1 MKMAN
6 IPLTVFTVIGGAL
19 AIGFGFGSQNVV
31 NNFISGVILMVERPV
46 KVGDFVDVDG
56 VFGSVDE
63 IGMRSTRIKT
73 FGNKHM
79 IVPNSYFLEKNVLN
93 WTLTDHFVRLPLR
106 VGIAYGSDTEKAKE
120 LLLHAAQACKK
131 VLNHKE
137 QKVYFMDFAD
147 NSLNFELLVWIHLK
161 DVMDRVEI
169 ESELRFKIDHLFR
182 EAGIVIA
189 FPQRDVHLMPSDQA
203 IRVSIDQSS

>member
-1 MKMAN
+1 
-6 IPLTVFTVIGGAL
+6 
-19 AIGFGFGSQNVV
+19 
-31 NNFISGVILMVERPV
+31 
-46 KVGDFVDVDG
+46 
-56 VFGSVDE
+56 
-63 IGMRSTRIKT
+63 
-73 FGNKHM
+73 
-79 IVPNSYFLEKNVLN
+79 
-93 WTLTDHFVRLPLR
+93 
-106 VGIAYGSDTEKAKE
+106 
-120 LLLHAAQACKK
+120 
-131 VLNHKE
+131 
-137 QKVYFMDFAD
+137 MDFAD